1 MSSECRSSECR
12 SFECRS
18 SECFLSCGL
27 AHIGDYKL
35 SELAKRNKPSV
46 MQLTVKAFCSEKEH
60 NCTRH

>member
-1 MSSECRSSECR
+1 M
-12 SFECRS
+12 S

-35 SELAKRNKPSV
+35 SELAEKPPV